1 MTRSPTGSLPG
12 EQGTTAGPPAAAAVS
27 ASDGAVLFGLPFLLA
42 TSWALPEGA
51 WPRFCGAVAR
61 VAVPMLSADPA
72 ATAAVIQR
80 TLGAR
85 AADLPP
91 ERVLE
96 RLSGERILAILQLLR
111 SYRPGGWN
119 PRIRLSGTEHLEAA
133 LARGRGA
140 ILWIGMTVY
149 ADLVAK
155 MAFHRAGFEVSH
167 LSRASHG
174 FSESRFGARCL
185 NPVQTRVEDRFLR
198 QRVSLSTLGSRAALA
213 RLEARLAENG
223 VVSVTVHRTARRP
236 VAAPFLDGEIVLA
249 PGAAVLAQRSGAALL
264 PVFAW
269 RDEDE
274 GLTVAI
280 EAPLVVGTDGDGRV
294 LAEAVVRDYAARLV
308 PQVLSRPGQWTGWL
322 HL

>member
-1 MTRSPTGSLPG
+1 
-12 EQGTTAGPPAAAAVS
+12 
-27 ASDGAVLFGLPFLLA
+27 
-42 TSWALPEGA
+42 
-51 WPRFCGAVAR
+51 
-61 VAVPMLSADPA
+61 MLSADPA

-80 TLGAR
+80 TLSAR
-85 AADLPP
+85 MTNLPP
-91 ERVLE
+91 ERILE

-119 PRIRLSGTEHLEAA
+119 PPIRLHGTEHVEAA

-140 ILWIGMTVY
+140 ILWVGMTVY

-174 FSESRFGARCL
+174 FSDSRFGARCL
-185 NPVQTRVEDRFLR
+185 NPIQTRVEDRFLR
-198 QRVSLSTLGSRAALA
+198 QRVSLSSLGSRAALA
-213 RLEARLAENG
+213 RLEERLAENG

-236 VAAPFLDGEIVLA
+236 VAAPFLDGELVLA
-249 PGAAVLAQRSGAALL
+249 PGAAVLAQRSSAALL

-269 RDEDE
+269 RDEAE
-274 GLTVAI
+274 GLTIII
-280 EAPLVVGTDGDGRV
+280 EAPLEVATDGDGRV
-294 LAEAVVRDYAARLV
+294 LVEAVVRDYAARLA
-308 PQVLSRPGQWTGWL
+308 PHVLSYPGQWTGWL